1 MRKCQH
7 KLVVSRSALSQ
18 RFAIALAAIAAV
30 SASMATTP
38 ATAQITT
45 QMLIGDAVS
54 EISGGRYSD
63 IDEAIKRFY
72 NRDFLGARQFLEA
85 AKQKDATLPP
95 TDLTLAKMYFLAQNA
110 AAGRA
115 SLEKTAMDNPG
126 DPEAYLILADQA
138 IRERRVIEAES
149 LYEKGLEL
157 TEKFT
162 ENARR
167 KRNLEIRARTGRA
180 LIAEQRRNWPAA
192 VADLQAL
199 LKIDPDNAVAHYRL
213 GVALFMQKKYKE
225 GYDEFVNARKLDK
238 NKAIPDPFAAAAL
251 MYDQLGM
258 QNEAQ
263 TAFTRAYNAN
273 KNDDNTVTQYGQWLV
288 KTGKVQQ
295 AEQVLSEGLKS
306 NPDSLSLLILSG
318 VAARMNK
325 KMKPAED
332 YFVQA
337 WGISPANVDVINQLA
352 LLLIDQPE
360 QAKRERALQF
370 AQISAQLNSQSADA
384 LMTLAWVFYQLGR
397 VGEANA
403 ALQNAQQLG
412 NISPDSS
419 YLFAK
424 MLVDQKRADPAKL
437 LLRDALDEKYQGI
450 FINRQEAQA
459 LLETLN

>member
-1 MRKCQH
+1 MRECQQEI
-7 KLVVSRSALSQ
+7 VISRIGHTRRLAIT
-18 RFAIALAAIAAV
+18 FAAFTAVLAAIAA
-30 SASMATTP
+30 ST

-54 EISGGRYSD
+54 ELSGGRYSD
-63 IDEAIKRFY
+63 VDEAIKRFY

-138 IRERRVIEAES
+138 MRERRVIEADS
-149 LYEKGLEL
+149 LYDKGLQI
-157 TEKFT
+157 TEKFS

-180 LIAEQRRNWPAA
+180 LVAEQRRNWPAA

-238 NKAIPDPFAAAAL
+238 NKAIPDPYAAAAL

-273 KNDDNTVTQYGQWLV
+273 KNDANTVTQYGQWLI
-288 KTGKVQQ
+288 KTGKAQQ

-337 WGISPANVDVINQLA
+337 WGISPANVDVTNQLA
-352 LLLIDQPE
+352 LLLIDQPD
-360 QAKRERALQF
+360 QAKRDRAVQF
-370 AQISAQLNSQSADA
+370 AEISARLNAQSADT
-384 LMTLAWVFYQLGR
+384 LMTLAWVYYQAGR

-419 YLFAK
+419 FLFAK
-424 MLVDQKRADPAKL
+424 MLVDQKRTDPAKL
-437 LLRDALDEKYQGI
+437 LLQDALDEKYQGI

-459 LLETLN
+459 LLETLK

>member
-1 MRKCQH
+1 
-7 KLVVSRSALSQ
+7 
-18 RFAIALAAIAAV
+18 
-30 SASMATTP
+30 
-38 ATAQITT
+38 
-45 QMLIGDAVS
+45 
-54 EISGGRYSD
+54 
-63 IDEAIKRFY
+63 
-72 NRDFLGARQFLEA
+72 
-85 AKQKDATLPP
+85 
-95 TDLTLAKMYFLAQNA
+95 MYFLATQNA

-115 SLEKTAMDNPG
+115 SLEKTAMDHPG

-138 IRERRVIEAES
+138 MRERRVIEAES
-149 LYEKGLEL
+149 LYEKGLQL

-167 KRNLEIRARTGRA
+167 KRNMEIRARTGRA
-180 LIAEQRRNWPAA
+180 LVAEQRRNWPAA

-199 LKIDPDNAVAHYRL
+199 LKIDPDNAVAHYRM
-213 GVALFMQKKYKE
+213 GVSLFMQKKYKE

-238 NKAIPDPFAAAAL
+238 NKAIPDPYAAAAL

-273 KNDDNTVTQYGQWLV
+273 KADANTVTQYGQWLV

-295 AEQVLSEGLKS
+295 AEQVLSEGLKA

-332 YFVQA
+332 YFVKA
-337 WGISPANVDVINQLA
+337 WGISPANVDVTNQLA
-352 LLLIDQPE
+352 LLLIDQPD
-360 QAKRERALQF
+360 QAKRDRAVQF
-370 AQISAQLNSQSADA
+370 AEISARLNNQSADA
-384 LMTLAWVFYQLGR
+384 LMTLAWVYYQLGR

-403 ALQNAQQLG
+403 ALQNAQQMG